1 MEDKESTSSFSVP
14 KKAVR
19 QQEQFT
25 YPIGGVPVQFPC
37 KPYPT
42 QLQMM
47 SKVWVREGEI
57 TKTLLLLDNS
67 PNTTGCHF
75 LKLFIYLRS

>member
-1 MEDKESTSSFSVP
+1 MSPPMGVVLNFLNVQQMESTSSFSVP
-14 KKAVR
+14 EKAVKQR
-19 QQEQFT
+19 EQFT

-47 SKVWVREGEI
+47 SKVWLENGRLYCKDPI
-57 TKTLLLLDNS
+57 IS
-67 PNTTGCHF
+67 
-75 LKLFIYLRS
+75 R